1 MRLLKVLMIL
11 LSLSLCALPM
21 LAGAQ
26 ADPTLLPTGTT
37 DAPAEEKSSAVIVPE
52 SLATPRATLDTFL
65 TAMNDVKRN
74 RPGRIEDAIS
84 TLDLSEVNLLVR
96 KERGEDLA
104 WSLLEIIDRTRF
116 VELDQVPDQRDGD
129 AWVFEQYEA
138 GAVRIRRGDE
148 GAWRFDTETVMALP
162 EILEEVSVRQRVA
175 GIEDSADYLP
185 MNMRIRAAMPD
196 ALRAKT
202 FILENWQWLGLFVTV
217 LAGVVLDKALSL
229 LLKSLVRVW
238 RRRAGDGAFG
248 DQSDDMLRPLALMA
262 AAVTW
267 WLAIRILGLP
277 EQAMLIL
284 LVAVKFLTG
293 AAGVWAAF
301 RLIDVLSIFLTRKA
315 AATVNTFDDILVSM
329 IPKTLKI
336 FVAVIGAIVIA
347 ENLNLNV
354 SGLLAGLGLGGL
366 AFALA
371 SKDFV
376 QNMFGSVT
384 VLLDQ
389 TFSVG
394 DWVKVADVEGT
405 VEEVGIRSTRI
416 RTFYNSLVTLPN
428 SVFITAEVDNMGKRR
443 YRRLSTKFGIA
454 YDTPPDRIEAF
465 CEGIRELVRQHPYMR
480 KDYYHAYLN
489 GFGDSSLE
497 IMVYVFWEA
506 PDWATELRE
515 RHRFLLDCLRLARDL
530 DVEYAFP
537 TRTLYLRNE
546 DWKAGEASGETPQDA
561 ALDKGRELAR
571 RITAANTGS
580 SVPPPVRF

>member
-1 MRLLKVLMIL
+1 MRLLKVLSM
-11 LSLSLCALPM
+11 SLWLAVCTLPVAAM
-21 LAGAQ
+21 AQ
-26 ADPTLLPTGTT
+26 VDPTMMPAG
-37 DAPAEEKSSAVIVPE
+37 DSAPAQEKPAAVVPR
-52 SLATPRATLDTFL
+52 SLASPRATINTFL
-65 TAMNDVKRN
+65 SAMNDVKRDK
-74 RPGRIEDAIS
+74 PERIDNAIS
-84 TLDLSEVNLLVR
+84 ALDLSDVNLLVR

-104 WSLLEIIDRTRF
+104 WTLLEVIDRTRF
-116 VELDQVPDQRDGD
+116 VEIDEVPNRSEGEP
-129 AWVFEQYEA
+129 WVFEHYTA
-138 GAVRIRRGDE
+138 GAVRIDRGDD
-148 GAWRFDTETVMALP
+148 GAWRFDAETVAALP
-162 EILEEVSVRQRVA
+162 DILDEVSVRARVVGA
-175 GIEDSADYLP
+175 EANDEYLP
-185 MNMRIRAAMPD
+185 LNMRIRAAMPE
-196 ALRAKT
+196 ALRTKS
-202 FILENWQWLGLFVTV
+202 FILENWQWLGLFLTV

-229 LLKSLVRVW
+229 LLKVAVGIW
-238 RRRAGDGAFG
+238 RRRDGG
-248 DQSDDMLRPLALMA
+248 GILDKQSDDMLRPLALMA

-267 WLAIRILGLP
+267 WLAIRILALP

-293 AAGVWAAF
+293 LAGVWAAF
-301 RLIDVLSIFLTRKA
+301 RVIDVLSLFLTKKA

-394 DWVKVADVEGT
+394 DWVKVGDVEGT
-405 VEEVGIRSTRI
+405 VEEVGIRSTRV

-428 SVFITAEVDNMGKRR
+428 SVFITADVDNMGKRR
-443 YRRLSTKFGIA
+443 FRRLSTKFGIA

-480 KDYYHAYLN
+480 KDYYHVYLN
-489 GFGDSSLE
+489 GFADSSLE
-497 IMVYVFWEA
+497 ILVYVFWEA
-506 PDWATELRE
+506 PDWSTELRE
-515 RHRFLLDCLRLARDL
+515 RHRFLLDCLRLAREL
-530 DVEYAFP
+530 GVEYAFP

-546 DWKAGEASGETPQDA
+546 DWQAGEGRAEDALEA
-561 ALDKGRELAR
+561 ALGQGRDRAR
-571 RITAANTGS
+571 EIVAKTTGS
-580 SVPPPVRF
+580 EVPPPVRF